1 MVYNKAVYRIRDYPL
16 RFHYLGRVGNL
27 DLRTSH
33 QDTGDRAYAD
43 HGILYGLHV
52 VLVCLPLRLQKF
64 GKDDQELVI
73 RWSLVSSG
81 SEGVDPFNKH
91 TISKKLVHMMSK
103 FIVFSEINHNI

>member
-16 RFHYLGRVGNL
+16 RFHYLGREGNM
-27 DLRTSH
+27 DLSTSH
-33 QDTGDRAYAD
+33 QVTGDRACAD
-43 HGILYGLHV
+43 HGILYGLNA
-52 VLVCLPLRLQKF
+52 VLVDLPLRLQKF
-64 GKDDQELVI
+64 GKADQELVI

-103 FIVFSEINHNI
+103 FILPSEANHNI